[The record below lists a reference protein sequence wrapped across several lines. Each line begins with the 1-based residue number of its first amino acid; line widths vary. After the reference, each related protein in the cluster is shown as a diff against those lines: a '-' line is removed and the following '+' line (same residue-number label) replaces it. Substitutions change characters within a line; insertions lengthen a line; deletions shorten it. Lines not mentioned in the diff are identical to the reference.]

1 MLLFSN
7 IGKSEIKNGHTF
19 RIKLHPVVM
28 RSTASVSKL
37 RFIVLEQ
44 RHYSRWC
51 SHGIDAEL
59 DRESKS
65 TWREIDYCDKNTKTL
80 IG

>member
-1 MLLFSN
+1 
-7 IGKSEIKNGHTF
+7 
-19 RIKLHPVVM
+19 M

-59 DRESKS
+59 NRESKS

>member
-1 MLLFSN
+1 
-7 IGKSEIKNGHTF
+7 
-19 RIKLHPVVM
+19 M

-51 SHGIDAEL
+51 SHGIDTEL

-65 TWREIDYCDKNTKTL
+65 TWREIDYCDKIQRHLSGEEKSIHRNPEQEQMQ
-80 IG
+80 